1 MVCGV
6 GTDDRVYV
14 IEDLSGKYLPDITAF
29 SIVETAMEKIAIIR
43 GDAKLSREGQ
53 VSEIMIAMGNGP
65 IPHMRQIK
73 AGNDRDLAGIKS
85 EREGMRRDNGS
96 K

>member
-1 MVCGV
+1 VVCGV

-14 IEDLSGKYLPDITAF
+14 IEDLSGKYLPDIATAF
-29 SIVETAMEKIAIIR
+29 RFVETAMEKIAIIR

-73 AGNDRDLAGIKS
+73 AGQ
-85 EREGMRRDNGS
+85 
-96 K
+96 

>member
-14 IEDLSGKYLPDITAF
+14 IEDLSGKYLPDIATAF
-29 SIVETAMEKIAIIR
+29 RFVETAMEKIAIIR

-73 AGNDRDLAGIKS
+73 AGQ
-85 EREGMRRDNGS
+85 
-96 K
+96 